1 MEKEVLM
8 KRIIMLVTAAL
19 VMAAMVAASAMPAFA
34 GASRFEG
41 IGSIQG
47 QAAQCQRILT
57 PSANVNIKC
66 SIKKPE
72 GGNEGGSG
80 GGATVVDVPFNTSFG
95 VLEGHLV
102 QTPSG
107 NEHLQGHAHP

>member
-1 MEKEVLM
+1 MEKRALM
-8 KRIIMLVTAAL
+8 KRIIMLVTVAL
-19 VMAAMVAASAMPAFA
+19 VVVAMTVASAMPAFA
-34 GASRFEG
+34 GASRFEW

-57 PSANVNIKC
+57 PSGNVNIKC
-66 SIKKPE
+66 SVEKPE

-80 GGATVVDVPFNTSFG
+80 GGGATVVDLPFYTSFG

-102 QTPSG
+102 QTPS
-107 NEHLQGHAHP
+107 